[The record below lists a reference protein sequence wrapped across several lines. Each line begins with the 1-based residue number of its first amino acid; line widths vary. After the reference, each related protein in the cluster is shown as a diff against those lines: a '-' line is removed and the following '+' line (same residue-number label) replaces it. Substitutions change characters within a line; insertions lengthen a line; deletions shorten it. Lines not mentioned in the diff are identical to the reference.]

1 MGHGTYGN
9 ISKVPVWVLGFPG
22 LNCETWGTR
31 ILLKSFVG
39 QEVLMKFLVCFLFT
53 VSGALALAQQP
64 GMQPADALN
73 KLSFMQGDWTGKQ
86 DFETGGGPAMVGDA
100 TDRIELGIAG
110 KYLCET
116 LSTTLPGRKPTD
128 TRHFI
133 SYDRQTQKYTAWWF
147 NDTSYHP
154 TQLTGDLAG
163 NKLVL
168 MSDASAPGPVLR
180 ASYENPT
187 ADKLTF
193 LLEMKNGDNW
203 TRLFLTTY
211 TKKSGAGK

>member
-1 MGHGTYGN
+1 M
-9 ISKVPVWVLGFPG
+9 PVLRDSRVA
-22 LNCETWGTR
+22 N
-31 ILLKSFVG
+31 VD
-39 QEVLMKFLVCFLFT
+39 QEALMKFLVSFLFA
-53 VSGALALAQQP
+53 VSSALAFGQQQDV
-64 GMQPADALN
+64 QPADALS

-86 DFETGGGPAMVGDA
+86 DFNTGSEPAMVGDA
-100 TDRIELGIAG
+100 SDRIEMGIAN

-133 SYDRQTQKYTAWWF
+133 SYDRQSQKYTAWWF

-154 TQLTGDLAG
+154 TQLSGELAG

-168 MSDASAPGPVLR
+168 MMSDSSAPGPVLR
-180 ASYENPT
+180 ATYENPS

-193 LLEMKNGDNW
+193 LLEMKSGETW

-211 TKKSGAGK
+211 SKKTTAVKQ